1 MVILLK
7 TNEVLSVTL
16 SVKRPNPNLRVE
28 NNFVVMLGLITWKRQ
43 EGLVPKGSEVLLD
56 LWVRGV
62 CSQADPAALL

>member
-28 NNFVVMLGLITWKRQ
+28 NNFVVMLGLITRKRQ

-56 LWVRGV
+56 L
-62 CSQADPAALL
+62 